1 MNNNL
6 KVFGTDGIRGKVGEH
21 PMTVDFTNKFASAI
35 ATVLAPRGGTV
46 IIGKDTRISGYMF
59 ESALEAAFVARG
71 LDVVLVG
78 PLPTPAISFITND
91 IGANFGIVIS
101 ASHNSYEYNGI
112 KILTNKGEKLDV
124 RLERDIENQLI
135 NEPITLSAET
145 IGKARRLGA
154 DSRDAYINFISRI
167 FDSNKPLVDMKIVID
182 CSHGAAYKIAPRLL
196 SSLGAEVIP
205 IGCSPNG
212 YNINLKSGSTNLEN
226 IINTVPALSA
236 DLGIALDGDADRVA
250 LIDPSG
256 ATIEGDQILYIL
268 SKLLINKPQFNS
280 KVVGTILTNSG
291 LEKSLKKQSID
302 LYRSEVG
309 DKNVLDLMKQTGSI
323 IGGENSGHIINLEYS
338 PSGDG
343 LMTSLLVIKAMIND
357 KKSLNQLLDGL
368 ELVPQFN
375 KNIEVDTSIIS
386 QEVIKVIADKA
397 NTVIKDGRV
406 LVRKSGTEP
415 VIRITI
421 ETHEQKKA
429 DIAIEAIETQINN
442 IN

>member
-112 KILTNKGEKLDV
+112 KILSNKGEKLDA
-124 RLERDIENQLI
+124 RLERDIEYQLI

-145 IGKARRLGA
+145 IGKACRLGA

-291 LEKSLKKQSID
+291 LEKSLKKQNID